1 MERQREREV
10 GAKTADDGQ
19 EERRRRRWRK
29 ALDDDELL
37 GLKSEV
43 AVVVVDVVR
52 ESL

>member
-19 EERRRRRWRK
+19 EERRRRWRQ
-29 ALDDDELL
+29 ALDDDEPL